1 MKAFKGF
8 QLIVFLVLIILT
20 GFACAPKPPVEEAPV
35 VEEIP
40 ELQIYDLDITSIN
53 GTTEFTWKSD
63 REQGVPFGGYDIFA
77 APVDYESDEP
87 LEPLNETP
95 YPGDVDG
102 NPEIEVFT
110 TTGIESGKVYKGWVR
125 AYSVD
130 REVYTSTDTVRFAPM
145 KKGSFTI
152 SLRYSTANSG
162 YDFSRGRSV
171 PARSPEADIM
181 FFGSRGEPKLAA
193 PEKLYRE
200 FAATRYFDT
209 GMRKQFNEIIDYS
222 RVKNAGKDSAPL
234 KVGHIYLVRTADGHY
249 AKVVCTDISGDGGRK
264 KASFNY
270 VYNPV
275 KGYDRFR

>member
-1 MKAFKGF
+1 MQALRVY
-8 QLIVFLVLIILT
+8 QLILFLLLIIILI
-20 GFACAPKPPVEEAPV
+20 FACAPKPPVEEAPV

-63 REQGVPFGGYDIFA
+63 RQQGEPFGGYDIFVV
-77 APVDYESDEP
+77 PVEYESGESP
-87 LEPLNETP
+87 EPLNETP

-102 NPEIEVFT
+102 NPEVEEFT
-110 TTGIESGKVYKGWVR
+110 TTGIETGKVYKGWVR

-130 REVYTSTDTVRFAPM
+130 RDIYTSTDTVRFSPM
-145 KKGSFTI
+145 KKGEFTI
-152 SLRYSTANSG
+152 SLRYSTASSG
-162 YDFSRGRSV
+162 YDFSRGRMV

-200 FAATRYFDT
+200 FADTRYFDM
-209 GMRKQFNEIIDYS
+209 GMREQFNELIDYS
-222 RVKNAGKDSAPL
+222 RVRNAGKDSVPL
-234 KVGHIYLVRTADGHY
+234 KMGHIYLVRTADNHY
-249 AKVVCTDISGDGGRK
+249 AKVVCTGISGDGGRK